1 MKRDRRLQRAL
12 DTIKIHG
19 GFMGAA
25 EVAEVLGV
33 EVANLKWQ
41 KVGAIARIS
50 RGKIPVYL
58 AYDVEQ
64 ELKRRGRKAAAS
76 E

>member
-1 MKRDRRLQRAL
+1 L
-12 DTIKIHG
+12 DTIKVYG
-19 GFMGAA
+19 GLMGAA
-25 EVAEVLGV
+25 EVADKLGV

-50 RGKIPVYL
+50 NGKIPVYL

-64 ELKRRGRKAAAS
+64 ELKRRGRKAAES